1 MRYREEPDEDDCGNG
16 CGRGNSGMTLAER
29 PEPEAAGN
37 DVVVEVHA
45 SGFTPGKPPGQV
57 GPIWR
62 THFRNLSCTCA
73 IFGVRHEPTNISSPG
88 ESS

>member
-1 MRYREEPDEDDCGNG
+1 MCRMKTIVVTDAAAGTA
-16 CGRGNSGMTLAER
+16 GMTLAER

-45 SGFTPGKPPGQV
+45 SGFTPGKPPGQI

-73 IFGVRHEPTNISSPG
+73 ISGVRHEPTNISSPG